1 MRIKNQDKKLNL
13 PDAFD
18 LRGKTA
24 LITGAGGL
32 LGPEHAFA
40 LLELGAEIILTDVS
54 EKRLN
59 ETQSLLKK
67 DTQIGQISILPMD
80 VTVPEEIEGVAAQL
94 QGMSKRVDILI
105 NNAAVDPKFDGEKN
119 QLKKSRL
126 ESLSLEAWNQEIGV
140 GLTGAFLC
148 SRIFG
153 VRMAKDG
160 KGGVILN
167 IASDLS
173 VISPDQRI
181 YRQSGLPE
189 DEQPVKPVTYSVIKS
204 GLDGLTRYLATYWA
218 NRGVRANALSPGGVQ
233 TNQSDEFVQRLTNL
247 IPLGRMAKKAEYR
260 SAVQFLCSNASAYL
274 NGQNIV
280 MDGGRSIW

>member
-1 MRIKNQDKKLNL
+1 LLVKNEDTILSL
-13 PDAFD
+13 PNAFD

-40 LLELGAEIILTDVS
+40 LLELGAGIILTDVS

-59 ETQSLLKK
+59 EIQSLLKK
-67 DTQIGQISILPMD
+67 DTQVGQISILPMD
-80 VTVPEEIEGVAAQL
+80 VTVPDEIEGVAAQI
-94 QGMSKRVDILI
+94 QEMRQRVDILI

-119 QLKKSRL
+119 RLEKCRL
-126 ESLSLEAWNQEIGV
+126 ESFSLKAWNQEISV

-148 SRIFG
+148 SQVFG
-153 VRMAKDG
+153 ARMAKDG

-181 YRQSGLPE
+181 YRQSDLPE
-189 DEQPVKPVTYSVIKS
+189 DKQLVKPVTYSVIKS
-204 GLDGLTRYLATYWA
+204 GLVGLTRYLATYWA
-218 NRGVRANALSPGGVQ
+218 HRGIRANALSPGGVQ

-247 IPLGRMAKKAEYR
+247 IPLGRMARKGEYR
-260 SAVQFLCSNASAYL
+260 SAVQFLCSDASAYL
-274 NGQNIV
+274 NGQNII

>member
-1 MRIKNQDKKLNL
+1 MRKKDKKLSL
-13 PDAFD
+13 PSAFD

-24 LITGAGGL
+24 LITGAAGL

-40 LLELGAEIILTDVS
+40 LLELGASIILTDVS
-54 EKRLN
+54 QKRLC
-59 ETQSLLKK
+59 EIQTLLKK
-67 DTQIGQISILPMD
+67 DTPSGQVFILPMD
-80 VTVPEEIEGVAAQL
+80 VTVPEQIEGVAL
-94 QGMSKRVDILI
+94 KIEGMNQRVDVLI
-105 NNAAVDPKFDGEKN
+105 NNAAIDPKFDGKKN
-119 QLKKSRL
+119 KLEKSRL
-126 ESLSLEAWNQEIGV
+126 ENFSIQAWNQEIGV

-148 SRIFG
+148 SQFFG
-153 VRMAKDG
+153 ARMAQDG

-181 YRQSGLPE
+181 YRQTSLAE
-189 DEQPVKPVTYSVIKS
+189 HQQPVKPVTYSVIKS
-204 GLDGLTRYLATYWA
+204 GLVGLTRYLATYWA
-218 NRGVRANALSPGGVQ
+218 GRGVRANALSPGGVQ
-233 TNQSDEFVQRLTNL
+233 TNQSEDFVQRLTTL
-247 IPLGRMAKKAEYR
+247 IPLGRMAKKTEYR

>member
-1 MRIKNQDKKLNL
+1 LLVKNEDKKLSL
-13 PDAFD
+13 PNAFD

-94 QGMSKRVDILI
+94 HGMSKRVDILI

-126 ESLSLEAWNQEIGV
+126 ESLSLEAWNKEIGV

-148 SRIFG
+148 SRVFG
-153 VRMAKDG
+153 ARMAKDG

-204 GLDGLTRYLATYWA
+204 GLVGLTRYLATYWA

-247 IPLGRMAKKAEYR
+247 IPLRRMAKKAEYR